1 VSTLLLGRDL
11 TIDTAPAG
19 PATLPPPPL
28 GLVPVAHARMAVILA
43 LFVLAV
49 TAVIV
54 RLTWLAV
61 MPDTEMTASRYGVPS
76 ARGDI
81 VDRNGVPLAQT
92 ILVPSIGVQPDKVIG
107 DKRDLARRLAELMPE
122 ETEAWYYARLTSTA
136 PFQYLKRHA
145 RPELAVAVNALG
157 DPGIRIGREPERL
170 YTQSATAA
178 HVLGFTNAQGR
189 GAMGMEKFL
198 DGRLTDA
205 AMQGRPAS
213 LSIDLRVQS
222 ALESELGHA
231 MVKHQALGAAGL
243 ILDVDTGEVMAMVSL
258 PSFNPNHVRSLEGQF
273 NNVTKG
279 VYELGSTFKPITIA
293 GAIEAGVVTSMQRRY
308 DAVEP
313 LAVGRFRIKDDHAQR
328 RFLNVPETLV
338 HSSNIVTARL
348 ADEMGEDRMKALFR
362 SLGFHQPLDIEIE
375 RSSPRFSDARWSR
388 ARVMTSGYGH
398 GVAVTPMHLAIA
410 YAALVNGGI
419 LRPATMMKLAPSQVP
434 EGTRVFSESTS
445 QRMRQLLRLIAVRG
459 TGKRGDAAGY
469 RVGAKTGTAERLSAT
484 GGYSKTVNVSTF
496 AAAFPMDAP
505 RYVVV
510 AMLDSPKASADT
522 FGQTAAAWTVAP
534 AVSRTIQRT
543 GPMLGVLPDPSRDI
557 DLSELEPLLWSP
569 PGAQVAGE

>member
-1 VSTLLLGRDL
+1 MTTLLLGREL
-11 TIDTAPAG
+11 ALEPANRTAAP
-19 PATLPPPPL
+19 LPPPPL

-49 TAVIV
+49 VAVIV
-54 RLTWLAV
+54 RLSWLAMIPEAEAGGRTGIAV
-61 MPDTEMTASRYGVPS
+61 N
-76 ARGDI
+76 RGDI

-107 DKRDLARRLAELMPE
+107 DKRELAQRLHALMPE
-122 ETEAWYYARLTSTA
+122 ESEAWYYARLTSTA
-136 PFQYLKRHA
+136 PFEFLKRHA
-145 RPELAVAVNALG
+145 RPELAEAANALG

-178 HVLGFTNAQGR
+178 HILGFTNAQGR
-189 GAMGMEKFL
+189 GALGMEKFL

-205 AMQGRPAS
+205 ALAKTPAA

-231 MVKHQALGAAGL
+231 MIKHQALGAAGI

-258 PSFNPNHVRSLEGQF
+258 PSFNPNHVRSLDGQF

-279 VYELGSTFKPITIA
+279 VYELGSTFKPITVA
-293 GAIEAGVVTSMQRRY
+293 GAIDAGVVTSMQRRY

-375 RSSPRFSDARWSR
+375 RSNPRFSEGNWSR
-388 ARVMTSGYGH
+388 ARVLTSGYGH

-410 YAALVNGGI
+410 YAALVNGGV
-419 LRPATMMKLAPSQVP
+419 LRPATLMRLAPSQVP
-434 EGTRVFSESTS
+434 EGKRVFSEATS
-445 QRMRQLLRLIAVRG
+445 HRMRQLLRLIALKG
-459 TGKRGDAAGY
+459 TGKRGDAHGY

-522 FGQTAAAWTVAP
+522 YGQTSAAWTVAP

-543 GPMLGVLPDPSRDI
+543 GPMLGVLPEPAKDI
-557 DLSELEPLLWSP
+557 DVGELEPLLWSP
-569 PGAQVAGE
+569 RGTAVAAE